1 MGLIDLSSGTIVGSF
16 YDMIEQQF
24 DQSWASMVGW
34 KNFDSDNPIENYRM
48 LGSVPKFREWLGGR
62 DVIKP
67 KVDAFQIKNK
77 KWEQTLGFDTDD
89 LRRDSTGQ
97 IMVRLGELA
106 QAGAYHWEDLITTL
120 VNTNGTCYDGQ
131 AFFATA
137 HPVAESTTAATTAK
151 NSLTSSELSALDVVT
166 ATAPTAQEGA
176 KIITGTIGYFYT
188 YKNDQ
193 GHLINRP
200 AKNFLFMTNSVD
212 VYSALGTAVSGDNL
226 SVDVANPV
234 RGLLNRGIKISVELN
249 PLLSSSASVL
259 YAFRTDGFVRPF
271 ILQQE
276 FDPRITVIGEG
287 SEHAF
292 KNHEHL
298 FGTEVNRNA
307 GYGMWQHAI
316 KATMS

>member
-1 MGLIDLSSGTIVGSF
+1 MGLIDLASGRITGTF
-16 YDMIEQQF
+16 YDMLEQQF
-24 DQSWASMVGW
+24 DQSWASLLGW
-34 KNFDSDNPIENYRM
+34 KNFDSNQPSETYKM

-62 DVIKP
+62 DLTKQ
-67 KVDAFQIKNK
+67 KVDSFTIKNK

-106 QAGAYHWEDLITTL
+106 QAGAYHWEDLITSL
-120 VNTNGTCYDGQ
+120 VNTNGNCYDAQ

-137 HPVAESTTAATTAK
+137 HPVAESTTGSTTAK
-151 NSLTSSELSALDVVT
+151 NLLTASEVAALDVTT
-166 ATAPTAQEGA
+166 ATAPTAQEAA
-176 KIITGTIGYFYT
+176 KIITGLVGYFYT
-188 YKNDQ
+188 YKNDM
-193 GHLINRP
+193 GHLLNRT
-200 AKNFLFMTNSVD
+200 AKNFLFMTSSVD

-234 RGLLNRGIKISVELN
+234 RGLLNKGIKIAVELN
-249 PLLSSSASVL
+249 PLLTSSAAVV
-259 YAFRTDGFVRPF
+259 YGFRTDGFVRPF

-276 FDPRITVIGEG
+276 FDPKITVIGEG
-287 SEHAF
+287 TDHAF
-292 KNHEHL
+292 KYHEHL

-307 GYGMWQHAI
+307 GYGMWQHAV